1 MTDFLSNTLLGFL
14 LVLTRIGGFFAAS
27 PVFGWTSTPPQTKAA
42 IAMLL
47 AVFFSAITP
56 YTPPTAS
63 PDVLQIVI
71 WTVAEA
77 VYGIALGLVTY
88 ALFNVVR
95 NVARIGEHLMG
106 LDIASE
112 LDPLTEEQENTLAIL
127 VEMFFVLL
135 LFASGG
141 HHILLKILSRSY
153 DHFAIGQIPS
163 VGQLTESVLK
173 SGSAM
178 MMLSLQMTA
187 PILAVFM
194 LIMVVIAIIA
204 KIAPESNILF
214 LSMPIRVGVGLF
226 IFGLLTPH
234 FSGYLQTFVLWL
246 DKLLVV

>member
-1 MTDFLSNTLLGFL
+1 MDILNNTLLGFL
-14 LVLTRIGGFFAAS
+14 LVLTRIGAFFAAS
-27 PVFGWTSTPPQTKAA
+27 PVFGWTSIPPQTKAA
-42 IAMLL
+42 IAILL
-47 AVFFSAITP
+47 AIFFSAIIP
-56 YTPPTAS
+56 YAPPTAS
-63 PDVLQIVI
+63 PDILQIVI
-71 WTVAEA
+71 WTGTEA

-95 NVARIGEHLMG
+95 NVARIGEQQMG

-112 LDPLTEEQENTLAIL
+112 LDPLTDEQENTLAIL
-127 VEMFFVLL
+127 IEMIFVLL
-135 LFASGG
+135 LFATSG

-163 VGQLTESVLK
+163 IGQLTESILR

-178 MMLSLQMTA
+178 LMLSLQMSA

-194 LIMVVIAIIA
+194 LIMVVMAIMA

-214 LSMPIRVGVGLF
+214 LSLPVRVGVGLF
-226 IFGLLTPH
+226 LFGLLAPYIN
-234 FSGYLQTFVLWL
+234 GYLQIFVQWL